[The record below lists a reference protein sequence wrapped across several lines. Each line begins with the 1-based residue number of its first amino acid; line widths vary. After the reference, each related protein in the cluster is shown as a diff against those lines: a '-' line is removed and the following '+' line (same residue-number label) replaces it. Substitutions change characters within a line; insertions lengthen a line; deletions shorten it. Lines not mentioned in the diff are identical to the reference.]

1 MSRIGYIGRSCRIL
15 YRGEILAAVRTKAVN
30 HIRAAIDCS
39 DEERDGWRHLDPK
52 YESVGVEISV
62 EGVTTEDNYAL
73 LEQWLGDTFT
83 ELAIGFPDGTIEI
96 AEDGAFLRNLTYS
109 GEHAG
114 FVSFA
119 AAFVFSGEV
128 HVLQELVLT
137 SRPYPLEVL
146 DALESIG
153 DAIRAMPSFRY
164 PLDIAESFG
173 DIVSGTLE
181 APLIT
186 YDGYEPE
193 AIDSAGDLVSGEI
206 ALPLIPYDGY
216 EPEAIA
222 SAGDLM
228 SGEIADVLIRYDG
241 YEPEAIDSAGDI
253 ISGALS

>member
-1 MSRIGYIGRSCRIL
+1 MSKIGYVGSTFRIIWD
-15 YRGEILAAVRTKAVN
+15 GEILAAVRTKAVN

-62 EGVTTEDNYAL
+62 EGVATPTNYAL

-96 AEDGAFLRNLTYS
+96 AEDGAFLRDLTYS

-119 AAFVFSGEV
+119 ATFLFSGEV

-153 DAIRAMPSFRY
+153 DAIRAMPSFPY
-164 PLDIAESFG
+164 PIDIAESFG

-181 APLIT
+181 TPLIT
-186 YDGYEPE
+186 YEIAPE
-193 AIDSAGDLVSGEI
+193 AIDSAGDLVSGEL
-206 ALPLIPYDGY
+206 ALPLITY
-216 EPEAIA
+216 EIAPEAI
-222 SAGDLM
+222 
-228 SGEIADVLIRYDG
+228 
-241 YEPEAIDSAGDI
+241 
-253 ISGALS
+253 

>member
-1 MSRIGYIGRSCRIL
+1 MSKIGYVGSTFRIIWD
-15 YRGEILAAVRTKAVN
+15 GNILAAVRTKSVQ
-30 HIRAAIDCS
+30 HIRAAIDVS
-39 DEERDGWRHLDPK
+39 HEERDGWRHLDPK

-62 EGVTTEDNYAL
+62 EGVATPTNYAL

-146 DALESIG
+146 DALDVG
-153 DAIRAMPSFRY
+153 GV
-164 PLDIAESFG
+164 PLPG
-173 DIVSGTLE
+173 GR
-181 APLIT
+181 
-186 YDGYEPE
+186 YEPTMVE
-193 AIDSAGDLVSGEI
+193 ALYV
-206 ALPLIPYDGY
+206 
-216 EPEAIA
+216 
-222 SAGDLM
+222 
-228 SGEIADVLIRYDG
+228 
-241 YEPEAIDSAGDI
+241 
-253 ISGALS
+253 